1 MLEGGDVEHGK
12 SNGKVGE
19 LEVIEGLEVSMS
31 EMVER
36 VCKDLLDIVESDSKV
51 GGSGNQAQKS
61 RM

>member
-1 MLEGGDVEHGK
+1 VVDI
-12 SNGKVGE
+12 GKVGE

-36 VCKDLLDIVESDSKV
+36 VCKDLLDIVESESKA
-51 GGSGNQAQKS
+51 GGSESQEQKS